1 MGPPLYG
8 TRVANDNVSD
18 QENQEPIPIPPP
30 LAERLASPPPS
41 YTSRES
47 SPASSVSD
55 LSTVVAEDSHL
66 VDYSEHPDVNQLIR
80 ALLTNPNPVTRDA
93 ERGLQ
98 YFFREY
104 RSLYNEQRE
113 LDAIEGNL
121 EDALETVEDVLDII
135 AGSLGENGHQGIF
148 DDSTVAGRR
157 ARALSEAGDHVM
169 IVRTATEHA
178 QGAVRRLSRTVRQWR
193 NFLIATFELPDFRRR
208 IAPLAETIDN
218 AAPPPGELPAAARR
232 VPGESRR
239 RGTYLP
245 LFHTRVS
252 AGSRRPREPSPE
264 ERNVR
269 P

>member
-1 MGPPLYG
+1 MSSSTPSIAATTPPDRRGDPGTTKMGPPLYG
-8 TRVANDNVSD
+8 TRVASDNDSD

-30 LAERLASPPPS
+30 LAERLASPPPN
-41 YTSRES
+41 YTSREP

-104 RSLYNEQRE
+104 CSLYNEQRE

-169 IVRTATEHA
+169 INGATVE
-178 QGAVRRLSRTVRQWR
+178 
-193 NFLIATFELPDFRRR
+193 ELPHRDLRT
-208 IAPLAETIDN
+208 P
-218 AAPPPGELPAAARR
+218 
-232 VPGESRR
+232 
-239 RGTYLP
+239 
-245 LFHTRVS
+245 
-252 AGSRRPREPSPE
+252 
-264 ERNVR
+264 
-269 P
+269 